1 MAGKSPGQFALAMS
15 IMAKSLGEASNAVG
29 AEACFAAGEYLVRN
43 TPIDTGQAK
52 SNWQASR
59 VRPRTK
65 TRPAYYPGGL
75 AAGQAKASTEGP
87 NMAAAIA
94 QIRTECE
101 SRRKNQRMYLTNNLD
116 YIEKLDAEG
125 GNRGTSQFMRA
136 ATQRAAEV
144 LKDSQLFRKALSGK
158 AGVFKMESF

>member
-29 AEACFAAGEYLVRN
+29 AEACFAAGEYLVKN
-43 TPIDTGQAK
+43 TPIDTGKAK

-59 VRPRTK
+59 VRPRSK
-65 TRPAYYPGGL
+65 SREAYSPGKRGNT
-75 AAGQAKASTEGP
+75 AAENIS
-87 NMAAAIA
+87 AAVD
-94 QIRTECE
+94 QIRGQCE

-116 YIEKLDAEG
+116 YIEKLDAQG
-125 GNRGTSQFMRA
+125 GNKGTPQFMRA
-136 ATQRAAEV
+136 AIQRAEEV

-158 AGVFKMESF
+158 AGVFKMENF